1 MENRSHLENKNGE
14 SRNMAQEHNTQQIGM
29 LITASL
35 FWRTKLLSPEKQ
47 PESVPVSV
55 KGVADM
61 RQERTHNAL
70 NGKSVQLVNK
80 VRCITLCPMDKSL
93 SHWIAQLVSLILIT
107 YDSDLS
113 GG

>member
-1 MENRSHLENKNGE
+1 
-14 SRNMAQEHNTQQIGM
+14 
-29 LITASL
+29 
-35 FWRTKLLSPEKQ
+35 
-47 PESVPVSV
+47 
-55 KGVADM
+55 M

-80 VRCITLCPMDKSL
+80 VKCITLCPMDKSL